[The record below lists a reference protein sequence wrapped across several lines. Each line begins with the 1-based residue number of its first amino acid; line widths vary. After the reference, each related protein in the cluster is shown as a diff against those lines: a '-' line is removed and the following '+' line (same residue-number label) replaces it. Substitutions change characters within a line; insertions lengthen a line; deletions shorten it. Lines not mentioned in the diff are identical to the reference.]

1 MPKISLGNHPTIKR
15 LVQNEI
21 KPRFYPDQP
30 VSPIITARQKVFP
43 IRGGVLAIASCD
55 ARVVGREISMSKSP
69 IISPDIESGE
79 ALERSRED
87 QRLKAGKVTSH
98 PSPDPAPIRRTRP
111 ES

>member
-1 MPKISLGNHPTIKR
+1 VRSTVFAYNSFAKEIIERIWKPHTAIIGTNGQGRKGDSPVISPDLESGNVPKISLGNHPTIKR

-55 ARVVGREISMSKSP
+55 ARVVGREI
-69 IISPDIESGE
+69 
-79 ALERSRED
+79 
-87 QRLKAGKVTSH
+87 
-98 PSPDPAPIRRTRP
+98 
-111 ES
+111 